1 MNLKTPKF
9 RSKAKLRYCAGLGC
23 IICHQ
28 PAQSHHLLRVPGKG
42 MGVKSG
48 DDWTLPLC
56 PSHHDALHR
65 SGNETKYLQS
75 HGIDGA
81 VEARRIHQDWL
92 AAMQKWESA

>member
-1 MNLKTPKF
+1 MLKTPKF
-9 RSKAKLRYCAGLGC
+9 RSKAKLQYCAGLGC
-23 IICHQ
+23 IICGRESQ
-28 PAQSHHLLRVPGKG
+28 AHHLLRTPGKG

-56 PSHHDALHR
+56 PEHHNSLHA

-81 VEARRIHQDWL
+81 VEARRIHQGWL
-92 AAMQKWESA
+92 VVND